1 MAERKNKKGERS
13 AALSLLIAGLIG
25 CAASIA
31 LALAFSFVLMKQWLT
46 IDAMPYINAGI
57 KVASS
62 LIAAL
67 IAIRRAENG
76 ALLKG
81 AAAGLIYMALT
92 TLVFSL
98 LSGGFSPS
106 AGLLTDFAMCALVG
120 AVAGVVRNL
129 KR

>member
-1 MAERKNKKGERS
+1 MAERKNKRGERS
-13 AALSLLIAGLIG
+13 AALTLLIAGLIG

-98 LSGGFSPS
+98 LSGGFLPS